1 MPAALQSKME
11 SSNVVVAV
19 LDPVELPVID
29 ALVLAVIE
37 PVELSD

>member
-1 MPAALQSKME
+1 MPAVLQSKME

-19 LDPVELPVID
+19 LDPVELPV
-29 ALVLAVIE
+29 LEPVVLADDE